1 MIFDPPAGERC
12 ALIVVAC
19 DTGVEKVQR
28 SWLAHAPIR
37 SLKLGDDRE
46 SEEPLTLL
54 RPQILAHRS
63 VVAVQ

>member
-1 MIFDPPAGERC
+1 M
-12 ALIVVAC
+12 IVVAC
-19 DTGVEKVQR
+19 DIGVVKVQR
-28 SWLAHAPIR
+28 SWPAHSPIR
-37 SLKLGDDRE
+37 SLKLGGDRE